1 MAMHNR
7 PLSPHLQVYR
17 MQWTMIYSILNRATG
32 VALSVGALFLTCWL
46 VALGAGFDQFQT
58 VQDFITSYIGRIML
72 LGWTWSLI
80 YHLCAGIRHIIW
92 DAGAMLELKAAQ
104 ISGHL
109 VMIASIVITAVIWFC
124 AYYGGSYYGGA

>member
-1 MAMHNR
+1 MAINNR

-46 VALGAGFDQFQT
+46 VALGAGIGEFQL

-80 YHLCAGIRHIIW
+80 YHLCAGIRHMIW
-92 DAGAMLELKAAQ
+92 DTGTMLELKAAE

-109 VMIASIVITAVIWFC
+109 VMASSIVITAAIWLC
-124 AYYGGSYYGGA
+124 AYYGGA